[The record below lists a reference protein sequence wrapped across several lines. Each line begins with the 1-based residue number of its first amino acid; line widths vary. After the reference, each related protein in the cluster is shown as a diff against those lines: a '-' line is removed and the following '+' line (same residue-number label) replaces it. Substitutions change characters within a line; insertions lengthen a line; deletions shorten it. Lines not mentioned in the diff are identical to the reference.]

1 MREPK
6 WSASHPKSML
16 KFRSRWLLALV
27 LAATCL
33 PQSSTKLVTPEIRRV
48 GDKLACKCGSCNNTV
63 ATCSMLECHYS
74 LPAREKIDSMQKA
87 GASDQEIIDSFVKE
101 SGLVALATPPAEGF
115 FLLGWIMPF
124 IAIVLG
130 LLAVGLWFKRFGQR
144 RAVAEAPLPEIDR
157 RYLDRMDK
165 ELQDLE

>member
-1 MREPK
+1 
-6 WSASHPKSML
+6 ML
-16 KFRSRWLLALV
+16 KSRSRLLLALA
-27 LAATCL
+27 LAAVCL
-33 PQSSTKLVTPEIRRV
+33 PQTSTKLVTPEIRRV

-74 LPAREKIDSMQKA
+74 LPAREKIDEMQKA
-87 GASDQEIIDSFVKE
+87 GSSDQSIIDSFVKE
-101 SGLVALATPPAEGF
+101 SGLGALATPPAEGF

-124 IAIVLG
+124 IAISLG
-130 LLAVGLWFKRFGQR
+130 LVSVAIWFKRFGKR
-144 RAVAEAPLPEIDR
+144 KTASEAPLPEIDR

>member
-1 MREPK
+1 
-6 WSASHPKSML
+6 ML
-16 KFRSRWLLALV
+16 KFKSRLLLALA
-27 LAATCL
+27 LAAICL

-48 GDKLACKCGSCNNTV
+48 GDKLACKCGSCNNTI

-74 LPAREKIDSMQKA
+74 LPAREKIDEMQKA
-87 GASDQEIIDSFVKE
+87 GANDQTIIDTFVKE

-124 IAIVLG
+124 IAISLG
-130 LLAVGLWFKRFGQR
+130 LVSVAIWFKRFGR
-144 RAVAEAPLPEIDR
+144 RKAAAEAPLPEIDR